1 MINQM
6 KKNRHT
12 NFRPLSALVSSI
24 PSSSSA
30 STLTS
35 PISAI
40 LNCSISISVD
50 SIVNSDDEEGR

>member
-1 MINQM
+1 MLNQM

-12 NFRPLSALVSSI
+12 NFRPLSALVFSI
-24 PSSSSA
+24 PQSPTS

-35 PISAI
+35 PLSSI
-40 LNCSISISVD
+40 LNCSSISVD